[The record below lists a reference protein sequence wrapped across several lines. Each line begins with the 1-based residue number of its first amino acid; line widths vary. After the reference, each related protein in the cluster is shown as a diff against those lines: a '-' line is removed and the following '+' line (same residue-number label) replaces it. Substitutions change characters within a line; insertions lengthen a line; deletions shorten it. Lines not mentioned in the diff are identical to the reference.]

1 MRHEEASLTRNI
13 KSCPFKS
20 IDCPLQKNQVS
31 VHLFLFVG
39 KKYSLYKHTLQKY
52 AYLVLLH
59 LEEVNT
65 SKKATV

>member
-1 MRHEEASLTRNI
+1 MRHEEASLTGSI

-31 VHLFLFVG
+31 VHLYMFVR
-39 KKYSLYKHTLQKY
+39 KNIHYEHTLQKY

-59 LEEVNT
+59 LEEINILE
-65 SKKATV
+65 KATV